1 MHFAYL
7 YSRYPV
13 ISQTFCDTE
22 MLALERRGWSF
33 EIGSIHPPFTSFR
46 HGHADKLQAPI
57 YYAPPQQILRVWERE
72 AKRYGRWP
80 ATLVAAQD
88 EKYGAA
94 GKASQRAR
102 NALYFADLFT
112 RHGVDHF
119 HVHFANRAAQTALF
133 VKAISGIPFSITA
146 HGQDFMVDLG
156 SEELLREICREAQF
170 VGAETDYSADLL
182 RRRCPDSAE
191 KIHRIY
197 NGMDLANFPRA
208 SLRCAKTAGPVM
220 ILSVGRLVP
229 FKGFQ
234 NLIDACAQ
242 LQQGGV
248 DFRCEIIGDGPLR
261 ESLSNEIAAL
271 QLSARVKLAGSLPQE
286 EVFRKLRDCDIFA
299 LPCVVEKTGAS
310 DIFPTVILEAMAST
324 RPVVST
330 SVAGVPE
337 SVVDHET
344 GFLVAPNDVNALA
357 IALGKLISDP
367 GLRDRFGAA
376 GRARI
381 EGNFQIETTILPLEE
396 LFRQYEP
403 DTRPSNIFSPGS
415 SQSVRELLQVAY
427 LMDQWPDEDAPYLET
442 ELREMRY
449 HGVLIRS
456 FVSRVPHKM
465 RLTQASE
472 KLVLEMEF
480 LPDAIV
486 LEAEW
491 QQKRELARELEAERA
506 KMMQR
511 VPATLFL
518 EQARCALA
526 LREPLL
532 RAKIAHVHAT
542 GARSLVCGLLV
553 RKMLGVTVS
562 ATVEE
567 EAGLSRRVVEDL
579 LHHCTGGRV
588 GDEQL
593 AARLCGSFLYDPA
606 LARRGLFSRMVGK
619 IAPLGRRNRSQLWDK
634 WAEHLLRWSRR
645 AST

>member
-1 MHFAYL
+1 
-7 YSRYPV
+7 
-13 ISQTFCDTE
+13 
-22 MLALERRGWSF
+22 
-33 EIGSIHPPFTSFR
+33 
-46 HGHADKLQAPI
+46 
-57 YYAPPQQILRVWERE
+57 
-72 AKRYGRWP
+72 
-80 ATLVAAQD
+80 
-88 EKYGAA
+88 
-94 GKASQRAR
+94 
-102 NALYFADLFT
+102 
-112 RHGVDHF
+112 
-119 HVHFANRAAQTALF
+119 
-133 VKAISGIPFSITA
+133 
-146 HGQDFMVDLG
+146 
-156 SEELLREICREAQF
+156 
-170 VGAETDYSADLL
+170 
-182 RRRCPDSAE
+182 
-191 KIHRIY
+191 
-197 NGMDLANFPRA
+197 
-208 SLRCAKTAGPVM
+208 
-220 ILSVGRLVP
+220 
-229 FKGFQ
+229 
-234 NLIDACAQ
+234 
-242 LQQGGV
+242 
-248 DFRCEIIGDGPLR
+248 
-261 ESLSNEIAAL
+261 
-271 QLSARVKLAGSLPQE
+271 
-286 EVFRKLRDCDIFA
+286 
-299 LPCVVEKTGAS
+299 VEKTGGS

-337 SVVDHET
+337 SVIDHET

-367 GLRDRFGAA
+367 SLRDRFGAA

-381 EGNFQIETTILPLEE
+381 ERNFQIETTILPLEE
-396 LFRQYEP
+396 LFRPYAP
-403 DTRPSNIFSPGS
+403 DARPSNNFSPGS
-415 SQSVRELLQVAY
+415 SQSVREMLRVAY
-427 LMDQWPDEDAPYLET
+427 LMDQWPEEDMPYLET
-442 ELREMRY
+442 ELREMRDR
-449 HGVLIRS
+449 GVLIRS

-465 RLTQASE
+465 LLTQASE

-486 LEAEW
+486 REAEW

-562 ATVEE
+562 ATVKE

-579 LHHCTGGRV
+579 LHHCNGGRV

-606 LARRGLFSRMVGK
+606 LARRGWFSRMVRK

-634 WAEHLLRWSRR
+634 WAEHLLRWSRLT
-645 AST
+645 ST